1 MVPVVQLD
9 HTNIED
15 MIALSLYSLDRKC
28 GAVTLCPSKHIGPHV
43 ARWALVHLS
52 RRGFGDIRLRT
63 DPDVSMKSL
72 ASKIKEGMKG
82 SRVMLEETA
91 VQSHASLGGVERY
104 RREVQEEMRALKGYL
119 ERQFNQKLPLQ
130 KSFVAW
136 LLRHVSWTL
145 YRYHV
150 PRSLG
155 MTAYRQ
161 QHADDYRGFV
171 LCFGETAMAR
181 RPEDTA
187 QLRRSSKWEG

>member
-1 MVPVVQLD
+1 MVPVVQQD

-15 MIALSLYSLDRKC
+15 MIALALYSPDRKR
-28 GAVTLCPSKHIGPHV
+28 GAVTLCPSKHIGPYV
-43 ARWALVHLS
+43 ECWALAHLS
-52 RRGFGDIRLRT
+52 RLGFGDIRLRT

-91 VQSHASLGGVERY
+91 VQPHASLGGVERY
-104 RREVQEEMRALKGYL
+104 HLEVQEEMRALKGYL
-119 ERQFNQKLPLQ
+119 ERQFNLKLPSQ
-130 KSFVAW
+130 KCLVAW
-136 LLRHVSWTL
+136 LLRHASWIL

-161 QHADDYRGFV
+161 QHGDDYRRFV
-171 LCFGETAMAR
+171 LCFSETAMAG

-187 QLRRSSKWEG
+187 QLSRSSKREG